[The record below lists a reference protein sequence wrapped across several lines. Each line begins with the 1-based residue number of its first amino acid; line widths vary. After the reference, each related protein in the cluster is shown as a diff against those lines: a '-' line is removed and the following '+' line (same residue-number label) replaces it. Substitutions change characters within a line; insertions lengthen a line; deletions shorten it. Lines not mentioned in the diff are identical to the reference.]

1 MPDSESSPF
10 RRRLRPKTYSIG
22 LYLVGFFILF
32 QIVALFAIFWFG
44 RLLIQSEDRII
55 SGKTKLEL
63 EGPNELVTSLSNLPR
78 PEIVGRLQVNGAE
91 SMQSNVRRFI
101 EDARRYRREGDFNL
115 AEAALQEALKRDSEN
130 VLALTHFALL
140 EEARENTQS
149 ALEYWQKIIAAQ
161 PADAVTLQLAK
172 DRASIIEER
181 IQLEIEAD
189 RRAEV
194 LENSRRVII
203 LSKVE
208 TDPKPLPADP
218 PEIQKDFILK
228 KNNQNVSI
236 DPGQVRIQLFFYD
249 RLTDGRLIRS
259 PIDAQFLSESVDWE
273 ERPQE
278 VLRARYFKS
287 GPLEGQERTYYGY
300 LLRIFYEDELQD
312 EHASPV
318 SLLRIFPST

>member
-1 MPDSESSPF
+1 MSKSEPSPF
-10 RRRLRPKTYSIG
+10 RKRLRPKTYSIG

-32 QIVALFAIFWFG
+32 QIIALLAIFWFG
-44 RLLIQSEDRII
+44 RLLIKTEDRVI
-55 SGKTKLEL
+55 SGRTKLEL
-63 EGPNELVTSLSNLPR
+63 EGPRELVTSLSNLPR
-78 PEIVGRLQVNGAE
+78 PEIDGRLQVGGAE

-115 AEAALQEALKRDSEN
+115 AEAALQEALKRDAEN
-130 VLALTHFALL
+130 VLALTHYALL

-149 ALEYWQKIIAAQ
+149 ALGYWQRIIAAQ

-172 DRASIIEER
+172 ERASIIEER
-181 IQLEIEAD
+181 IQMESEAD

-194 LENSRRVII
+194 LENSRRVVI
-203 LSKVE
+203 LETVE
-208 TDPKPLPADP
+208 TEPKPLPADP
-218 PEIQKDFILK
+218 VEIRKDFILK
-228 KNNQNVSI
+228 KNNPLVTV
-236 DPGQVRIQLFFYD
+236 DPGKVRIQLFFYD
-249 RLTDGRLIRS
+249 RLPDGRLIRS
-259 PIDAQFLSESVDWE
+259 SIDARFLSETVDWE
-273 ERPQE
+273 ERSSE

-287 GPLEGQERTYYGY
+287 DATGEQERTYYGY